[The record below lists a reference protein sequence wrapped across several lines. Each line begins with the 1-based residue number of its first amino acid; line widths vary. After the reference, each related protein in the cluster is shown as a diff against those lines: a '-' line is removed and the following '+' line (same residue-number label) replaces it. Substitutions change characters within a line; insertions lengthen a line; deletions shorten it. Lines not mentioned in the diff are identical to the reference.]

1 MKLAKFNFE
10 DVNTGLKDSFS
21 LPILNSGIDQ
31 FHNQKVSEF
40 IGVPDIYEFAYDM
53 SRCSMAWVLRN
64 YSLVKLEVNDKDS
77 APMYIRI
84 INPGELDFSVTDWL
98 GDKYT
103 RNHLAKLEYECY
115 YKRGEPPTDEE
126 IREIRDKRFTRSS
139 AWYVTLIANYSVF
152 PYANATSKVTKI
164 SELVVNKTIG
174 GTFHLDGV
182 DTTMTGNPRIT
193 TLEIGWNLSDKFPEK
208 VGYFG
213 ILPNSELTTNNL
225 TINKGH
231 MWSVLEGSKYE
242 EVKYVG
248 GKYNMDEKT
257 AWDDIDKRFPPVA
270 KSKGVAMYKMTKE
283 QVHDL
288 FHSLYT
294 KTLAENIRSFL
305 GGENVNGAIQSL
317 TYYYHWGKLLKVDK
331 DAPIQ
336 IYDQVLDESS
346 GKQVVGLP
354 IQSEYVGIKMGSFK
368 ISPMY
373 NNFLDYAPYTSF
385 MLNIPMYG
393 AVELNATDIMNR
405 TISLRYV
412 IDVSKNIGM
421 IFINLINQGVEYA
434 YKKLQFTPGVNI
446 PVNTTSDGNNKL
458 ASLLTGVTGSLIG
471 GAVGGGVGAM
481 AGGTLAGL
489 VDSAPQVH
497 SFSGGSTAHGHLDL
511 FTPELIR
518 MYPALGKE
526 NIQSLGKPVALTG
539 KIGNFKGYVKTGNIT
554 SIGSTKYKDKIE
566 NLLKN
571 GVYI

>member
-10 DVNTGLKDSFS
+10 DVNTGLKDSFC
-21 LPILNSGIDQ
+21 LPILNGTIDQ

-40 IGVPDIYEFAYDM
+40 IGVPDIYEFTYDM

-64 YSLVKLEVNDKDS
+64 YSVVKLEVNDKDQS
-77 APMYIRI
+77 PMYIRI
-84 INPGELDFSVTDWL
+84 VNPGELDFSVS
-98 GDKYT
+98 GGEYT
-103 RNHLAKLEYECY
+103 RNHLAKLGYECY

-126 IREIRDKRFTRSS
+126 IREIRDEHFTHSS
-139 AWYVTLIANYSVF
+139 AWYAYLFANYSVF

-164 SELVVNKTIG
+164 SELVVNETIG

-182 DTTMTGNPRIT
+182 DTTNTNDLRIT
-193 TLEIGWNLSDKFPEK
+193 TLEIGWNMSSEFPK
-208 VGYFG
+208 KLGNFG
-213 ILPNSELTTNNL
+213 ISSNSEITTNNL
-225 TINKGH
+225 TINKGY
-231 MWSVLEGSKYE
+231 MWGVLEGAKYE
-242 EVKYVG
+242 EVEYVG

-331 DAPIQ
+331 DVPIQ

-354 IQSEYVGIKMGSFK
+354 IQSEYVGMKMGSFK

-458 ASLLTGVTGSLIG
+458 IASLTSLVG
-471 GAVGGGVGAM
+471 GALGGGVGAM
-481 AGGTLAGL
+481 AGGTLAGI
-489 VDSAPQVH
+489 VDSAPQIH

-526 NIQSLGKPVALTG
+526 NVQALGKPVALTG